1 MDNVNELIVCAGFG
15 GQGIMTL
22 GKVLATAGMTAGY
35 YVTWMPSYGAEVR
48 GGTAN
53 AKVCISS
60 DPVAAPAFLK
70 GTTAFIMNGPS
81 LDKFENKVIS
91 GGLIIVN
98 SSMIKRKVDRKD
110 IEIVEAPLTDEA
122 IQIGN
127 VKVANIVAAGIYITK
142 KKLLSKDVMEKAI
155 NTMAKGREELIAINL
170 KALDRGIEIGKKS

>member
-1 MDNVNELIVCAGFG
+1 MDKVNELIICAGFG

-35 YVTWMPSYGAEVR
+35 HVTWMPSYGAEVR

-60 DPVAAPAFLK
+60 DPVAVPAFSA

-81 LDKFENKVIS
+81 LDKFEKKVLS

-98 SSMIKRKVDRKD
+98 SSMIK
-110 IEIVEAPLTDEA
+110 
-122 IQIGN
+122 
-127 VKVANIVAAGIYITK
+127 K
-142 KKLLSKDVMEKAI
+142 K
-155 NTMAKGREELIAINL
+155 G
-170 KALDRGIEIGKKS
+170 